1 MARRKPK
8 NGTVIATV
16 IIGLVAVAGA
26 AVAAYVVPRRADGAM
41 TCAVT
46 VQMLRD
52 EAKLSGQPLV
62 AWVPDDWARNGSG
75 GARFAD
81 DAAKSDPLGA
91 IDYVIP
97 DCRKAFARL
106 HIPTDRDHGGT
117 VGGLYLAPNGK
128 SAEVLYWNRCSE
140 GCGRGASA
148 EYERKNGVWV
158 QVDRQSGPVA

>member
-8 NGTVIATV
+8 NGVVIATV
-16 IIGLVAVAGA
+16 IIAFVVVAGC

-62 AWVPDDWARNGSG
+62 AWVPDDGPG
-75 GARFAD
+75 GASFSSD
-81 DAAKSDPLGA
+81 EIKSDPLHA
-91 IDYVIP
+91 VDYVTP
-97 DCRKAFARL
+97 DCRKTFASL
-106 HIPTDRDHGGT
+106 HIPVSRDHGGT
-117 VGGLYLAPNGK
+117 VGAVYLPPDGRH
-128 SAEVLYWNRCSE
+128 AELIYWNNCGG

-148 EYERKNGVWV
+148 EYERRKGVWV
-158 QVDRQSGPVA
+158 QVDRQRGPVA